1 MSIHPTAR
9 IHASAVI
16 GPLIAGALI
25 VIYVTD
31 STEVLRQAE
40 RMLLDAWTS
49 VIAAFR
55 R

>member
-1 MSIHPTAR
+1 MKIGGSNEMLM
-9 IHASAVI
+9 VV

-31 STEVLRQAE
+31 STDVLRQAE
-40 RMLLDAWTS
+40 RMVLDAWTALL
-49 VIAAFR
+49 AAFR